1 MRVSNIGKRLKTLKN
16 FQVPSFCLTF
26 RHFFGPPPTI
36 HSHTQLVKDVTVVVA
51 MVANTI
57 DKQLD
62 IVNKP
67 VEQLLSLYVHH

>member
-1 MRVSNIGKRLKTLKN
+1 MIETDIRWTTVQLNLRSWNVENSVLGK
-16 FQVPSFCLTF
+16 
-26 RHFFGPPPTI
+26 G
-36 HSHTQLVKDVTVVVA
+36 VTVVVA